1 MPPLSHIRLLT
12 ADTVICKLTTLRKAR
27 RDHTASERE
36 LTPARPAKNTR
47 RHETDE
53 TEGEAEVIT
62 VAAHDV
68 LNEFDDI
75 FRNLKITSTAGD
87 SQVQSPIDSSVAG
100 PSTGW
105 ILSQVLFIMTLMIL
119 YLVTSNPT
127 NNVAAT

>member
-1 MPPLSHIRLLT
+1 MLPPSHIRLLT

-105 ILSQVLFIMTLMIL
+105 ILFIITLMIL
-119 YLVTSNPT
+119 YLVASNPT

>member
-1 MPPLSHIRLLT
+1 VPPLSHIRLLT